1 MRSCTRKK
9 FAIYSLASASYTYVV
24 LHGLLS
30 VSAQRKGFYFN
41 KWPLDPAFVL
51 WLCLCALGV
60 AGTAGIMLAAVLPS
74 IAVMLRRV
82 LSAAGRLYR
91 LWDSL

>member
-1 MRSCTRKK
+1 M
-9 FAIYSLASASYTYVV
+9 
-24 LHGLLS
+24 HGLLS
-30 VSAQRKGFYFN
+30 VAVQREGFYFN